1 MRARMSPFATERN
14 DAQGPPVCRASRW
27 RRPAGHPPAPFAWP
41 RRAWLGPQPAWLRA
55 PVPALGGSVPWAAT
69 AAAALREPA
78 PVPEVAD
85 LALLSFF
92 QVHRMRRAQVR
103 PRVSLTHGSR
113 HSAPCARRLGPHVG
127 RVSVS
132 WVADQ
137 SDRPNCYVCYVCEG
151 WHGKGLDEPAAE
163 RQDPM
168 GGRPRVFLR
177 SRTIPRLDSGWQPWG
192 HDLRCSPTLGTG

>member
-1 MRARMSPFATERN
+1 
-14 DAQGPPVCRASRW
+14 
-27 RRPAGHPPAPFAWP
+27 
-41 RRAWLGPQPAWLRA
+41 
-55 PVPALGGSVPWAAT
+55 
-69 AAAALREPA
+69 
-78 PVPEVAD
+78 
-85 LALLSFF
+85 LSFF

-127 RVSVS
+127 RVSIS

-163 RQDPM
+163 RMLQYFRRQADGAPEDDQDPEWEAAIAFFLDHGQCLDWIFFGDP
-168 GGRPRVFLR
+168 GGMITGAVAR
-177 SRTIPRLDSGWQPWG
+177 SARAEEIA
-192 HDLRCSPTLGTG
+192 